1 MAHDRHEIA
10 ALLDAGDN
18 DVAIELLCK
27 DAVPREPW
35 QLALLSRAYFQRGDS
50 RGDLYS
56 GTFFLNRAREEG
68 FDEAWLDDLARQYAK
83 RPKGAEICEPQ
94 YKFGGM
100 TDSRTK
106 GTTPYKFHALSVAKG
121 TGHTPKDLHWSA
133 RNVPCQ
139 EACPAGTDIPEYLTA
154 IYEGEYERAYRIN
167 LESNVFPGVLGR
179 VCARPCEAE
188 CRHGWNDLGDS
199 VAICH
204 SKRASAQ
211 LRESRLAIL
220 NPWFEP
226 SGQRIAVVGAGVA
239 GLAAARELARLGH
252 AVTVYEKHHRPGGML
267 NQGIPEFRLP
277 RDVIDREIDQIRGM
291 GVEIVCGTEAG
302 RDIPLSR
309 LREDNDAVVMAAGT
323 LRPNILNLPGK
334 ELEGVRHGLD
344 FLLEAN
350 EEGTAKVGRHVVV
363 IGGGFT
369 AMDCARTAKRLGA
382 ASLSFGEATP
392 PNVPPG
398 TVMHAPADHVKVW
411 YRRTEKEM
419 LITPGELEELR
430 QEGIDIE
437 FLVTPVAFLGDN
449 GRVTAVRFIRTQLGA
464 PDADGRRR
472 PEPIVGSEF
481 EVPADTVLLATGQF
495 PDAGWIDADLHGELV
510 EDDGWLKSGESS
522 GTAVDGLFVAGDF
535 AQGASSLINAIGH
548 ARHTARDVD
557 TFLMGGRRVADQVT
571 VNDAD
576 QTARIREMDAVPL
589 QPMPAIPLDKRDV
602 TAEVE
607 TGYTPDLAAEE
618 TQRCYR
624 CHYKYEIDS
633 DKCIYCDWCI
643 KVKPRPECILRIR
656 SLEYDEE
663 GRIVGWEEAS
673 GTDETSLIWINQFD
687 CIRCGACVDV
697 CPVDAISLQ
706 KANRH
711 IAPC

>member
-1 MAHDRHEIA
+1 HDRHEIE

-18 DVAIELLCK
+18 DVAIELLCE
-27 DAVPREPW
+27 DSVPSEPW
-35 QLALLSRAYFQRGDS
+35 QLALLARAYFQRGDS

-56 GTFFLNRAREEG
+56 GGFFLNRAREEG
-68 FDEAWLDDLARQYAK
+68 FDESWLDELARQYTKHTNAVGI
-83 RPKGAEICEPQ
+83 RARQ

-100 TDSRTK
+100 TDQRTE
-106 GTTPYKFHALSVAKG
+106 GATPYKFHALAVAKG
-121 TGHTPKDLHWSA
+121 TGYKPKDLHWSA
-133 RNVPCQ
+133 CNVPCQ

-154 IYEGEYERAYRIN
+154 IFNREYERAYRIN

-179 VCARPCEAE
+179 VCARPCETK
-188 CRHGWNDLGDS
+188 CRHGWDGLGDS

-204 SKRASAQ
+204 SKRASAG
-211 LRESRLAIL
+211 LRKSGLVIL
-220 NPWFEP
+220 DPWFNP
-226 SGQRIAVVGAGVA
+226 SGKRIAVVGAGVA

-252 AVTVYEKHHRPGGML
+252 GVTVYEKHHRPGGML

-291 GVEIVCGTEAG
+291 GVEIVCGAEAG

-309 LREDNDAVVMAAGT
+309 LRQDNDAVVMAAGT

-334 ELEGVRHGLD
+334 DLQGVRHGLD

-350 EEGTAKVGRHVVV
+350 EEGTAEIGRHVVV

-382 ASLSFGEATP
+382 ASLSFGEGTLP
-392 PNVPPG
+392 SVPPG
-398 TVMHAPADHVKVW
+398 TVTHAPPDHVRVW

-430 QEGIDIE
+430 DEGIGIE
-437 FLVTPVAFLGDN
+437 FLVTPVAFLGEQ

-464 PDADGRRR
+464 PDAGGRRR
-472 PEPIVGSEF
+472 PEPIEDSEF
-481 EVPADTVLLATGQF
+481 EIPADTVLLATGQF
-495 PDAGWIDADLHGELV
+495 PDTEWIDADLHRELV
-510 EDDGWLKSGESS
+510 EDDGWLKSGENTT
-522 GTAVDGLFVAGDF
+522 TAVDGLFVAGDF
-535 AQGASSLINAIGH
+535 AQGASSLISAIGH

-557 TFLMGGRRVADQVT
+557 AFLMGRRRVADQV
-571 VNDAD
+571 VVDDAD
-576 QTARIREMDAVPL
+576 QTGRIREMDAVPL
-589 QPMPAIPLDKRDV
+589 QAMPAIALDKRDL

-607 TGYTPDLAAEE
+607 TGYTADLAEEE

-656 SLEYDEE
+656 SLEYDGE
-663 GRIVGWEEAS
+663 GRIVDWEEAA
-673 GTDETSLIWINQFD
+673 GTDETYLIWINQFD

-706 KANRH
+706 KTNRH
-711 IAPC
+711 IAPR